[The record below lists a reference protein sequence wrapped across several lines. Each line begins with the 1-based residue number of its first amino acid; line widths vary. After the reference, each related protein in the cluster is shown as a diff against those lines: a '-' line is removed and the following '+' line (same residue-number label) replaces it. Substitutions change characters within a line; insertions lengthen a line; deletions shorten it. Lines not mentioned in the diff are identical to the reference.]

1 MKITGSKQE
10 LALLLKGERA
20 LGRTIGF
27 VPTMGALHE
36 GHLSLVSEAVARY
49 DVCVVSIFVN
59 PKQFNNPQDLITYP
73 RQPEQDIALLE
84 KTGCHYLFMPS
95 EEEVYEKDAI
105 ERVFDLGAVAQV
117 MEGVRRPGHF
127 EGVALIVSKLFEWV
141 APDGAF
147 FGEKDFQQIAIIRT
161 MIKQCGLDL
170 ELIPMPIVREAS
182 GLALSSRNQRLTE
195 ETRPYAPLIYQILR
209 ESLLWKSEGKTPK
222 EIEERVVQKLNAQP
236 HLEVEYYSIVN
247 AETLQPIT
255 HWEEAPSVIGCI
267 ACYCGDV
274 RLIDNIFYSC

>member
-147 FGEKDFQQIAIIRT
+147 FW
-161 MIKQCGLDL
+161 
-170 ELIPMPIVREAS
+170 RE
-182 GLALSSRNQRLTE
+182 RLPTDSHNPNDDKAMWFGFG
-195 ETRPYAPLIYQILR
+195 THPYAHC
-209 ESLLWKSEGKTPK
+209 SG
-222 EIEERVVQKLNAQP
+222 
-236 HLEVEYYSIVN
+236 SIG
-247 AETLQPIT
+247 
-255 HWEEAPSVIGCI
+255 IGT
-267 ACYCGDV
+267 
-274 RLIDNIFYSC
+274 